1 MREYYTIEHFLE
13 VPKSRRVKDAYSTW
27 DKGLDEYETLEEA
40 IAATKDS
47 SGKKRIV
54 KHTEEVVYIDE

>member
-1 MREYYTIEHFLE
+1 MREYYTVEHYIE
-13 VPKSRRVKDAYSTW
+13 VPKSRRVKEAYSTW

-40 IAATKDS
+40 IAELKES

-54 KHTEEVVYIDE
+54 KHTEEVVYIDD